1 MALRWCAA
9 GMLEAGKQFR
19 RVNGHLH
26 LKTLRAALAGQSREA
41 WGTRCM
47 DPSPVRAAAAAAAAA
62 VADACARL
70 ACRSCAALQALDGGR
85 PGQGDGPERL
95 GRAERCVL
103 DPSPPV
109 SRAFVPSPA
118 RLTQDRQHAVAD
130 TTG

>member
-47 DPSPVRAAAAAAAAA
+47 DPSPVRAAQQQPPLLRSPTLARAWLAAAAP
-62 VADACARL
+62 R
-70 ACRSCAALQALDGGR
+70 CRHSTKGGR
-85 PGQGDGPERL
+85 
-95 GRAERCVL
+95 GRAMVL
-103 DPSPPV
+103 S
-109 SRAFVPSPA
+109 AW
-118 RLTQDRQHAVAD
+118 AVQSAD
-130 TTG
+130 YWTLHRR